1 MTLADKEGILAQP
14 LRPDTPFVGDPTP
27 TWHNVTV
34 LDFWQWSASSLLNNT
49 MRGVLAEFIV
59 ARASGCVQEVANDW
73 ESYDLETPA
82 GIKVEVKSAA
92 YVQVWHRGNSPPSR
106 IVFGVRPTLAWD
118 AQTGEYDESRRRH
131 ADVYVFCLL
140 AEKDCTRVNP
150 LDLSQWQFF
159 PVRRASLDERFPDQK
174 SLSLAG
180 VTELCSGPVD
190 VQGLTD
196 YFAKLTSIR

>member
-1 MTLADKEGILAQP
+1 MTPP
-14 LRPDTPFVGDPTP
+14 LRPDTPFVGDLPP

-59 ARASGCVQEVANDW
+59 ARASGCEQEVANEW
-73 ESYDLETPA
+73 GSYDLETPV

-92 YVQVWHRGNSPPSR
+92 YVQAWHREDSPPSR
-106 IVFGVRPTLAWD
+106 IGFGVRPTRAWD
-118 AQTGEYDESRRRH
+118 AQIGEYEENRQRH

-140 AEKDCTRVNP
+140 VEKDCTRVNP

-159 PVRRASLDERFPDQK
+159 PVRRETLDERFPDQR
-174 SLSLAG
+174 SLSLTN
-180 VTELCSGPVD
+180 VTKLCGKPVE

-196 YFAKLTSIR
+196 YFTKLDSTR